1 MITTEEVYRLIR
13 DKKIMDDSNTTIV
26 VLDENLRILYVNDN
40 FIAADAHLHPG
51 DLIKCKNAVEAQ
63 EGCGSHENCKDCEL
77 RKMVEASISQ
87 NKKMETQ
94 ADFLVE
100 SNQTLSLHAVSTLYE
115 YEGKTGSIVL
125 LIDRTE
131 QQREFML
138 ERTFFHDL
146 LNISGALKGL
156 LDCVQHDNVQDII
169 PILRDI
175 SGQLLDEVEAQRDL
189 IFAMKGLLQPK
200 RKRFKASDVLEN
212 LDALVRMAK
221 EMHNIK
227 IVVDSNVTDEE
238 VNSDKRLLNR
248 VLFNMLKNAYEAS
261 PNSVVTLGIHAKDDK
276 IFFSTHN
283 NAVIPEHIKSKIFIY
298 GNSTKGAK
306 RGLGTY
312 SMKLIGENFLHGRVW
327 FESAEGVGTT
337 FYIELD
343 RVKD

>member
-13 DKKIMDDSNTTIV
+13 EKKIMDDSNTTIV

-51 DLIKCKNAVEAQ
+51 DLIKCKNAVAVQ
-63 EGCGSHENCKDCEL
+63 EGCGSHENCKECEL
-77 RKMVEASISQ
+77 RKMIEASISQ

-100 SNQTLSLHAVSTLYE
+100 SNQTLSLHAVSTPYE

-189 IFAMKGLLQPK
+189 IFAMNGLLQPK
-200 RKRFKASDVLEN
+200 RKRFKASDMLEN

-238 VNSDKRLLNR
+238 VNSDKRLLKR

-261 PNSVVTLGIHAKDDK
+261 PNSVVTLGIHATDDK
-276 IFFSTHN
+276 IIFSTHN